1 MSRAAQETAG
11 RRHRVTTRSVS
22 PRQLPGQQ
30 QTKQR
35 CITYNAVRDLARHMT
50 SATQVHY
57 DAILSIMKNVDDTS
71 DRGFVLNPT
80 RKWDG
85 NKEHEFIISGRS
97 DSNYAKDTQT
107 RKSISR

>member
-1 MSRAAQETAG
+1 
-11 RRHRVTTRSVS
+11 
-22 PRQLPGQQ
+22 
-30 QTKQR
+30 
-35 CITYNAVRDLARHMT
+35 MT

-57 DAILSIMKNVDDTS
+57 DAMLSIMKYVDDTS
-71 DRGFVLNPT
+71 DRGLVLNPM

-107 RKSISR
+107 RKSISG